1 MKRTI
6 TAAAAMFLVFAA
18 NAEIKTEVLENFEG
32 ESMVFERMNYE
43 GTGAEIIGVEENP
56 QKSGINP
63 SDKCLALTLTTGH
76 QWWHKINLIP
86 AEGEVFVPQS
96 DQHVYLHFKMMRSRV
111 IDASEVHVYEKA
123 SGEGGHVQMQF
134 NNSAANVWED
144 FIVDLTEYYQTTKQ
158 IERILIQP
166 ALAWNG
172 VDSEIKYYI
181 DDIKL
186 LTTSYPDGAKI
197 YEVTDLANYEE
208 GTVASGVF
216 NDPVLFDGNATAAV
230 VDNPKKEVNETAKV
244 LSYNKPAATTWWYA
258 CQLPVKNGLVKAEY
272 PKTYLHMMMYT
283 GGSNVRV
290 IVKDHMGNSVR
301 SEYSPYDATAW
312 EDFVFDISE
321 LKGESISAIEF
332 LFGFNGEDNWDN
344 PAGTFYVDELV
355 INDSLDM
362 REKVSAGGSGV
373 EGIANDSA
381 NISVVAN
388 GGNITV
394 AGEVASVK
402 VYNAAGMQVAELNAA
417 GSVVLPAN
425 LYIVK
430 VTTSNG
436 ETVVKKVVNF

>member
-18 NAEIKTEVLENFEG
+18 NAEIKTEVFENFEG

-43 GTGAEIIGVEENP
+43 GTGSEIIGIEENP

-63 SDKCLALTLTTGH
+63 SDKCLALTLTKDH

-86 AEGEVFVPQS
+86 GEGEAFVPTS

-111 IDASEVHVYEKA
+111 IDASEIHVFENA
-123 SGEGGHVQMQF
+123 SGENCGHVQMQF
-134 NNSAANVWED
+134 NNSAANLWED
-144 FIVDLTEYYQTTKQ
+144 FIIDLTEYFQTAKQ

-208 GTVASGVF
+208 GTTASGVF
-216 NDPVLFDGNATAAV
+216 NDPVLFDGNATIAV
-230 VDNPKKEVNETAKV
+230 VDNPKKEINETAKV
-244 LSYNKPAATTWWYA
+244 LSYNKPAATVWWYA
-258 CQLPVKNGLVKAEY
+258 CQLPVKNGLIKAEY
-272 PKTYLHMMMYT
+272 PNNYLHMMMYT
-283 GGSNVRV
+283 GGNNVRV

-301 SEYSPYDATAW
+301 SEYSPYDATVW

-321 LKGESISAIEF
+321 LKGESVSAIEL
-332 LFGFNGEDNWDN
+332 LFGFNGEDNWNN

-355 INDSLDM
+355 INDSIDM
-362 REKVSAGGSGV
+362 REKVSTSGV
-373 EGIANDSA
+373 ENVANDSA
-381 NISVVAN
+381 NVSVVTN
-388 GGNITV
+388 GGNITI
-394 AGEVASVK
+394 AGEVASAK
-402 VYNAAGMQVAELNAA
+402 VYNAAGIQVAELNAA
-417 GSVVLPAN
+417 GSIVLPAN
-425 LYIVK
+425 LYIVTV
-430 VTTSNG
+430 VTTEG
-436 ETVVKKVVNF
+436 GTVVKKVVNF

>member
-18 NAEIKTEVLENFEG
+18 NAEIKTEVFENFEG

-43 GTGAEIIGVEENP
+43 GTGSEIIGIEENP

-63 SDKCLALTLTTGH
+63 SDKCLALTLTKDH

-86 AEGEVFVPQS
+86 GEGEAFVPTS

-111 IDASEVHVYEKA
+111 IDASEIHVFENA
-123 SGEGGHVQMQF
+123 SGENCGHVQMQF
-134 NNSAANVWED
+134 NNSAANLWED
-144 FIVDLTEYYQTTKQ
+144 FIIDLTEYFQTAKQ

-208 GTVASGVF
+208 GTTASGVF
-216 NDPVLFDGNATAAV
+216 NDPVLFDGNATVAV

-244 LSYNKPAATTWWYA
+244 LSYNKPAATVWWYA
-258 CQLPVKNGLVKAEY
+258 CQLPVKNGLIKAEY
-272 PKTYLHMMMYT
+272 PNNYLHMMMYT
-283 GGSNVRV
+283 GGNNVRV

-301 SEYSPYDATAW
+301 SEYSPYDATVW

-321 LKGESISAIEF
+321 LKGESVSAIEL
-332 LFGFNGEDNWDN
+332 LFGFNGEDNWNN

-355 INDSLDM
+355 INDSIDM
-362 REKVSAGGSGV
+362 REKVSTSGV
-373 EGIANDSA
+373 ENVANDSA
-381 NISVVAN
+381 NVSVVAN
-388 GGNITV
+388 GGNITI
-394 AGEVASVK
+394 AGEVASAK
-402 VYNAAGMQVAELNAA
+402 VYNAAGIQVAELNAA
-417 GSVVLPAN
+417 GSIVLPAN
-425 LYIVK
+425 LYIVTV
-430 VTTSNG
+430 VTTDG
-436 ETVVKKVVNF
+436 GTVVKKVVNF

>member
-18 NAEIKTEVLENFEG
+18 NAEIKTEVFENFEG

-43 GTGAEIIGVEENP
+43 GTGSEIIGIEENP

-63 SDKCLALTLTTGH
+63 SDKCLALTLTKDH

-86 AEGEVFVPQS
+86 GEGEAFVPTS

-111 IDASEVHVYEKA
+111 IDASEIHVFENA
-123 SGEGGHVQMQF
+123 SGENCGHVQMQF
-134 NNSAANVWED
+134 NNSAANLWED
-144 FIVDLTEYYQTTKQ
+144 FIIDLTEYFQTAKQ

-208 GTVASGVF
+208 GTTASGVF
-216 NDPVLFDGNATAAV
+216 NDPVLFDGNATIAV

-244 LSYNKPAATTWWYA
+244 LSYNKPAATVWWYA
-258 CQLPVKNGLVKAEY
+258 CQLPVKNGLIKAEY
-272 PKTYLHMMMYT
+272 PNNYLHMMMYT
-283 GGSNVRV
+283 GGNNVRV

-301 SEYSPYDATAW
+301 SEYSPYDATVW

-321 LKGESISAIEF
+321 LKGESVSAIEL
-332 LFGFNGEDNWDN
+332 LFGFNGEDNWNN

-355 INDSLDM
+355 INDSIDM
-362 REKVSAGGSGV
+362 REKVSTSGV
-373 EGIANDSA
+373 ENVANDSA
-381 NISVVAN
+381 NVSVVAN
-388 GGNITV
+388 GGNITI
-394 AGEVASVK
+394 AGEVASAK
-402 VYNAAGMQVAELNAA
+402 VYNAAGIQVAELNAA
-417 GSVVLPAN
+417 GSIVLPAN
-425 LYIVK
+425 LYIVTV
-430 VTTSNG
+430 VTTDG
-436 ETVVKKVVNF
+436 GTVVKKVVNF